1 MIKKL
6 KQLVK
11 PLLLKA
17 PILLDTY
24 HKARGIS
31 AALLKGFPSAK
42 MIVIGITG
50 TNGKTTVANMLGH
63 ILEANKDKVGLATTI
78 NIWTGNRKWVNESK
92 MTTLTPF
99 ALQGLLRQ
107 MLNQKCK
114 YAIVETTSHALA
126 QHRTW
131 GIFYDVAIFTNLTH
145 DHLDYHK
152 TLENYK
158 HAKGLLFKNLITGL
172 HKPNMPKIAIIN
184 TDDPESDYF
193 KSFPS
198 DKTYT
203 FAIDNIDTSKS
214 PDQSIWANNIN
225 LAKTS
230 TNFTLNTPTGKIDIR
245 LKISGR
251 FNISNALAAASA
263 AYSLGISLEIIKT
276 GLESIWKIPGRMEH
290 VDNNLGL
297 NIIIDYAHTPDGFQK
312 VLEST
317 KPITDGNLIVVFGS
331 AGDRDK
337 TKRPTLGKIVSQFA
351 NYMVLTEE
359 DPDSEDPRDIIDQI
373 LEGVDKDKFKD
384 HNLKIII
391 DRKEAIKHALEIS
404 KPTDTILLL
413 AIGAQTVMIRNGK
426 KIPYNEREVVE
437 GLMQTMS

>member
-17 PILLDTY
+17 PILLDIY
-24 HKARGIS
+24 HKTKGIS
-31 AALLKGFPSAK
+31 AAILRGFPSAK

-78 NIWTGNRKWVNESK
+78 NIWTGNRKWVNETK

-107 MLNQKCK
+107 MVNQKCK
-114 YAIVETTSHALA
+114 YAIVETTSHALS

-131 GIFYDVAIFTNLTH
+131 GIFYDVAVFTNLTH

-158 HAKGLLFKNLITGL
+158 LAKGLLFKNLATSL
-172 HKPNMPKIAIIN
+172 RKPNMPKIAIIN
-184 TDDPESDYF
+184 TDDMASSYF

-203 FAIDNIDTSKS
+203 FAIDNIDTPKS
-214 PDQSIWANNIN
+214 PDQSIWANNITLN
-225 LAKTS
+225 KTS
-230 TNFTLNTPTGKIDIR
+230 TNFTLNVPEGKIDIK
-245 LKISGR
+245 LNIIGR
-251 FNISNALAAASA
+251 FNISNALAAAST
-263 AYSLGISLEIIKT
+263 AYSLGIDLPIIKT
-276 GLESIWKIPGRMEH
+276 GLESIWKIPGRMEN
-290 VDNNLGL
+290 VANNLGL

-312 VLEST
+312 VLESI
-317 KPITDGNLIVVFGS
+317 KPITDGNLIIVFG
-331 AGDRDK
+331 ATGDRDK
-337 TKRPTLGKIVSQFA
+337 SKRPTLGTIASKFA
-351 NYMVLTEE
+351 DYIVLTEE
-359 DPDSEDPRDIIDQI
+359 DPGSEDPQDIINQI
-373 LEGVDKDKFKD
+373 LEGIDKHKFQS

-391 DRKEAIKHALEIS
+391 DRKEAIKHALAQA
-404 KPTDTILLL
+404 KPDDTVLLL
-413 AIGAQTVMIRNGK
+413 AIGAQTVMLKNGQ

-437 GLMQTMS
+437 NIIQTMS

>member
-11 PLLLKA
+11 PLLIKA
-17 PILLDTY
+17 PILLDIY
-24 HKARGIS
+24 HKTKGVS
-31 AALLKGFPSAK
+31 AAILRGFPSAK
-42 MIVIGITG
+42 MIIIGITG
-50 TNGKTTVANMLGH
+50 TNGKTTVANMLGY

-78 NIWTGNRKWVNESK
+78 NIWTGNRKWVNETK

-107 MLNQKCK
+107 MVNQKCK
-114 YAIVETTSHALA
+114 YAIVETTSHALS

-131 GIFYDVAIFTNLTH
+131 GIFYDIAIFTNLTH

-158 HAKGLLFKNLITGL
+158 IAKGLLFKNLATSL
-172 HKPNMPKIAIIN
+172 RKPNMPKIAIIN
-184 TDDPESDYF
+184 ADDITSDYF

-203 FAIDNIDTSKS
+203 FAIDNIDTLKS
-214 PDQSIWANNIN
+214 PDQSVWADNITLYKN
-225 LAKTS
+225 ATD
-230 TNFTLNTPTGKIDIR
+230 FTLNTPSGKIDIR
-245 LKISGR
+245 LKILGR

-263 AYSLGISLEIIKT
+263 AYSLGISLPVIKT
-276 GLESIWKIPGRMEH
+276 GLESMWKIPGRMEH
-290 VDNNLGL
+290 VANNLGL

-312 VLEST
+312 VLESVR
-317 KPITDGNLIVVFGS
+317 PITDGNLIVVFG
-331 AGDRDK
+331 ATGDRDAS
-337 TKRPTLGKIVSQFA
+337 KRPTLGTITSQFA
-351 NYMVLTEE
+351 DYIILTEE
-359 DPDSEDPRDIIDQI
+359 DPGSEDPQKIINQI
-373 LEGVDKDKFKD
+373 LEGIDKHKFQS

-391 DRKEAIKHALEIS
+391 DRKEAIKHGLKYA
-404 KPTDTILLL
+404 KPNDTILLL
-413 AIGAQTVMIRNGK
+413 AIGAQTVMIKNGQ

-437 GLMQTMS
+437 SIMQTMS

>member
-17 PILLDTY
+17 PALLNAY
-24 HKARGIS
+24 HKTKGVS
-31 AALLKGFPSAK
+31 AAILRGFPSAK

-78 NIWTGNRKWVNESK
+78 NIWTGNRKWINETK

-107 MLNQKCK
+107 MVNQKCK
-114 YAIVETTSHALA
+114 YAIVETTSHALS

-131 GIFYDVAIFTNLTH
+131 GIFYDIAIFTNLTH

-158 HAKGLLFKNLITGL
+158 IAKGLLFKNLATSL
-172 HKPNMPKIAIIN
+172 RKPNMPKIAIIN
-184 TDDPESDYF
+184 TDDTASDYF
-193 KSFPS
+193 KSFTA

-203 FAIDNIDTSKS
+203 FAIDNIATIKS
-214 PDQSIWANNIN
+214 PDQYIWASNIVLN
-225 LAKTS
+225 KTS
-230 TNFTLNTPTGKIDIR
+230 TNFILNTPTGTIDIG
-245 LKISGR
+245 LKLLGR
-251 FNISNALAAASA
+251 FNVSNALAAVSA
-263 AYSLGISLEIIKT
+263 AYSLGIGLSVIKT

-290 VDNNLGL
+290 VANKLGL
-297 NIIIDYAHTPDGFQK
+297 NIIIDYAHTPDGFTK
-312 VLEST
+312 VLESVR
-317 KPITDGNLIVVFGS
+317 PITDGNLIVVFG
-331 AGDRDK
+331 ATGDRDK
-337 TKRPTLGKIVSQFA
+337 SKRPTLGTITSRFA
-351 NYMVLTEE
+351 DYMVLTEE
-359 DPDSEDPRDIIDQI
+359 DPGSEDPKDIINQV
-373 LEGVDKDKFKD
+373 LEGVDKEKFRE

-391 DRKEAIKHALEIS
+391 DRKEAIKHALEQS
-404 KPTDTILLL
+404 KPGDTILLL
-413 AIGAQTVMIRNGK
+413 AIGAQTIMIKNGQ

-437 GLMQTMS
+437 DIIQTMS